1 MSLLEFARG
10 PGMEWSLMILVAGMA
25 WRLVGALLLRRT
37 KDLSDPRQGA
47 SGVMGSLR
55 AIVVR
60 SFPHREL
67 AMPTAFP
74 HIVGYTMHIGI
85 GIVVFGF
92 IPHILFFENVI
103 GTSWPGLSNNI
114 IEIAALFAIVAMV
127 AQLIRRVLHPVLRTI
142 STPDD
147 YMSWLVTILPLLT
160 GVAAH
165 SHWVSSYETIMAIHI
180 LSVEL
185 LFIWIPFSKLM
196 HGVWIVPSRA
206 HLGAVF
212 GRRGVR
218 I

>member
-10 PGMEWSLMILVAGMA
+10 SAMEWSLMILVAGMA
-25 WRLVGALLLRRT
+25 WRLIGALLLRRT
-37 KDLSDPRQGA
+37 KDLSEPRQSA
-47 SGVMGSLR
+47 LGVIGSLR

-67 AMPTAFP
+67 AMPTAFS

-92 IPHILFFENVI
+92 IPHILFFENI
-103 GTSWPGLSNNI
+103 TGASWSGLSNNV
-114 IEIAALFAIVAMV
+114 IEISAIFAIAAMV
-127 AQLIRRVLHPVLRTI
+127 AQLLRRILHPVLRTI
-142 STPDD
+142 STLDD

-165 SHWVSSYETIMAIHI
+165 SHWISSYETVMAIHL

-185 LFIWIPFSKLM
+185 LFVWIPFSKLM
-196 HGVWIVPSRA
+196 HGIWVVPSRA
-206 HLGAVF
+206 HLGTVF